1 MEDGTAGC
9 ESRSRCA
16 SAGSTPAVGNGTD
29 GAMSPFGAVA
39 PTDLD
44 RSSSAKPP
52 GLVAAVDSSF
62 LDFFFALDLADAFFD
77 EEGARDVGV
86 VLGATLVAAGVPIFA
101 ARVAPA
107 LGFFG
112 DDMAAHS
119 AGTGGLRSSDAIWGE
134 FRDLRAVG

>member
-16 SAGSTPAVGNGTD
+16 SAGSTPAVGIGTD
-29 GAMSPFGAVA
+29 GAMSPFGAA
-39 PTDLD
+39 E
-44 RSSSAKPP
+44 
-52 GLVAAVDSSF
+52 SSF
-62 LDFFFALDLADAFFD
+62 LDFVFALDLADAFFGD
-77 EEGARDVGV
+77 EGTRDAGV

-101 ARVAPA
+101 ARGALA